1 MIDHDQAGARAAA
14 DSFVGRERELAGLRQ
29 LTAAARVI
37 ALCGPAGIGKT
48 RLLQQLVADVAA
60 DFAGGAFVVS
70 LGDLRQPDLIAPRVA
85 AAIGI
90 AEEPGIPP
98 AAPLAE
104 PLRGRRLLLALDH
117 CDQLSG
123 ACADLGARLLA
134 AAPGLLLIT
143 TCREPQGPPE
153 TLWPVPAPP
162 GPARPPPLTGSLC
175 SPSGPPRPPPAS
187 PWTSAAARPWPRS
200 AGRWP
205 ACRWPSSW
213 PPPGPESCRPASPRA
228 ARG

>member
-1 MIDHDQAGARAAA
+1 MIDHDPAGARAAA

-29 LTAAARVI
+29 LTATARVI

-60 DFAGGAFVVS
+60 DFAGGAVVVS

-98 AAPLAE
+98 AATLAE
-104 PLRGRRLLLALDH
+104 ALRGRRLLLALDH

-153 TLWPVPAPP
+153 TLWPVPPLAVPAPAP
-162 GPARPPPLTGSLC
+162 GSARAGRSRPAVAAVCRALAGLPLAIEL
-175 SPSGPPRPPPAS
+175 
-187 PWTSAAARPWPRS
+187 AAAR
-200 AGRWP
+200 AGELP
-205 ACRWPSSW
+205 A
-213 PPPGPESCRPASPRA
+213 GELA
-228 ARG
+228 AR

>member
-29 LTAAARVI
+29 LTATARVI

-98 AAPLAE
+98 AATLAE
-104 PLRGRRLLLALDH
+104 ALRGRRLLLALDH

-123 ACADLGARLLA
+123 AGADLGARRLA

-153 TLWPVPAPP
+153 TLWPVPPLAVPPGAGRP
-162 GPARPPPLTGSLC
+162 GPAAVHDADALFTAG
-175 SPSGPPRPPPAS
+175 G
-187 PWTSAAARPWPRS
+187 AAAAPGFALDERS
-200 AGRWP
+200 SP
-205 ACRWPSSW
+205 AAAAICR
-213 PPPGPESCRPASPRA
+213 AL
-228 ARG
+228 